1 MTNSQIY
8 DLNQH
13 LTYRI
18 ARLQAKLSAQ
28 ASELLKDHLSLSLSE
43 WRALAVLYNPEVET
57 QKDVLLAMGLDK
69 GQISRTIKRLE
80 EKGLIQTD
88 KSTADNRLRK
98 ISLTPSGVDTVDKM
112 FPIMMQRQAHLQ
124 NGFTSEELKQLF
136 NFLNRLEEKSGH
148 LNF

>member
-98 ISLTPSGVDTVDKM
+98 ISLTPSGVDTVDKI

>member
-1 MTNSQIY
+1 MTDSQIY

>member
-1 MTNSQIY
+1 MSNSQIY

-88 KSTADNRLRK
+88 KSTADKRLRK

>member
-1 MTNSQIY
+1 MSNSQIY

>member
-1 MTNSQIY
+1 MSNSQIY

-28 ASELLKDHLSLSLSE
+28 ASELLKDHLCLSLSE

-80 EKGLIQTD
+80 EKVLIQTD

>member
-80 EKGLIQTD
+80 EKVLIQTD